1 LAFCTPAVVA
11 LCNLRLNSRDL
22 AMRVSDGDAQDREL
36 GQPSVTGGLT
46 IVVVALS
53 QAANKGHEVTLSG
66 RIHAYS
72 E

>member
-1 LAFCTPAVVA
+1 VA
-11 LCNLRLNSRDL
+11 SCNLRLNSRDL

-36 GQPSVTGGLT
+36 GQPSVTGGLP

-53 QAANKGHEVTLSG
+53 QAPNNGHEATLTT

-72 E
+72 K